1 MKTILKNMFVLA
13 ALLTLT
19 LIVGCD
25 SQSGITDSNL
35 EKSGSNG
42 TATGQDGTSGDLTT
56 QTNSLPKFLTYA
68 VIGGKEVTLN
78 GAPIM
83 VRESVDPTLNANVHS
98 NENVILDG
106 NRITIKGFATYVE
119 NFVKNGDN
127 IKIIPN
133 SNPKNKPT
141 YYKVSPVAIPGIDV
155 SSYKSIADIVYDSDK
170 QLSGFISLGTQS
182 DPYIIYVSGN
192 LYLDNVTFDGY
203 GIVLAEKEIEIV
215 SNVKSSSLNPN
226 HSKVL
231 IIAGDKFK
239 MNNSSTTL
247 HAAVYAKNEINLNAT
262 QLYVDGSLATSD
274 KNTLNSD
281 GITVRFK
288 YVYSGLSEIIFGSK

>member
-1 MKTILKNMFVLA
+1 MKTIIKNLFALA
-13 ALLTLT
+13 ILALFA
-19 LIVGCD
+19 VGCD

-35 EKSGSNG
+35 EKLGSNG
-42 TATGQDGTSGDLTT
+42 KGNGQNGSSGDLTN
-56 QTNSLPKFLTYA
+56 QTNNLPKFLTYA
-68 VIGGKEVTLN
+68 VIGGKEVKLN
-78 GAPIM
+78 GAPIW
-83 VRESVDPTLNANVHS
+83 VKESTDPTLNANVHS
-98 NENVILDG
+98 NENVILNG

-127 IKIIPN
+127 IIVSPN
-133 SNPKNKPT
+133 SNPNNKPP
-141 YYKVSPVAIPGIDV
+141 YYKVSPVSIPSISV

-170 QLSGFISLGTQS
+170 PLSGFISLGTQS
-182 DPYIIYVSGN
+182 DPYIIYVAGN

-203 GIVLAEKEIEIV
+203 GIVLAEKEIETV
-215 SNVKSSSLNPN
+215 SDVKSSSLNPD

-247 HAAVYAKNEINLNAT
+247 HAAVYAKNEINLNAE
-262 QLYVDGSLATSD
+262 QLYVDGSLATLD
-274 KNTLNSD
+274 KNTLNGD
-281 GITVRFK
+281 GITVRLK

>member
-1 MKTILKNMFVLA
+1 MKTIRKNLLLLA
-13 ALLTLT
+13 ALLAFA
-19 LIVGCD
+19 VGCD

-35 EKSGSNG
+35 EKFGSNG
-42 TATGQDGTSGDLTT
+42 PGNGQNGSSGDLNT
-56 QTNSLPKFLTYA
+56 QPNNLPKFLTYA
-68 VIGGKEVTLN
+68 AIGGKEVTLN

-83 VRESVDPTLNANVHS
+83 VRESTNPTLNANVHS
-98 NENVILDG
+98 NENVILNG
-106 NRITIKGFATYVE
+106 NRITVKGFATYVE

-133 SNPKNKPT
+133 SNPFNKPP
-141 YYKVSPVAIPGIDV
+141 YYKVPKVTIPSISV
-155 SSYKSIADIVYDSDK
+155 SSYKSIADIVYNSDK
-170 QLSGFISLGTQS
+170 QLSGYISLGTQS
-182 DPYIIYVSGN
+182 DPYIIYVAGN

-215 SNVKSSSLNPN
+215 SNVKSSSLNPD

-262 QLYVDGSLATSD
+262 QLYVDGSLATLD
-274 KNTLNSD
+274 KNTLNGD

-288 YVYSGLSEIIFGSK
+288 YVYSGLSEIIFGSN